1 MISAYITILGI
12 AIIAIAWFQS
22 VKKLVENK
30 CNMLA
35 LEMTIAMR
43 DMQVSST
50 MINDKINDFVDTY
63 YKRRNRLTKKE
74 EVTQ

>member
-30 CNMLA
+30 YNMLA

-50 MINDKINDFVDTY
+50 MSNDKINDFVDTY
-63 YKRRNRLTKKE
+63 YKRRNRLTKE

>member
-1 MISAYITILGI
+1 MISAYITIFGI

-30 CNMLA
+30 YNMLA

-50 MINDKINDFVDTY
+50 MSNDKINDFVDTY